1 MLRGVPDVPEP
12 DVLKRVHGVGPHAN
26 LQVRLGVP
34 ESRLCVVGRRA
45 SAERERSR
53 DSECAS
59 RRTRT
64 DGASRERRRERLFA
78 SFARRARI
86 RRVFVRRVEKK
97 FSSCLDRVPS
107 DSATPRP
114 RARTRNGRTAGRPR
128 GVAARFAGERR
139 ATYPVTTPRWLSAR
153 WCTPS
158 CRSGRRLRGRGGS
171 SVGPSVGTSEMA
183 RARER
188 GGERTAR
195 LTRQREYRQ
204 RRDRLPVSC
213 GRPRLRHDR
222 LSGARAR
229 GAPLVLSRDVS
240 RQQWRSQRKIAKGSC
255 LRAGRKQKKQFRP
268 IVNRP
273 DGSLASP
280 RPRVASRRPRRAT
293 RARSRA
299 PAGGRAAREP
309 LASTKKFAASTED

>member
-1 MLRGVPDVPEP
+1 MGGVPDVPEP

-45 SAERERSR
+45 SAEREWSR

-59 RRTRT
+59 RGIRT
-64 DGASRERRRERLFA
+64 DGAIRERRRERPFA
-78 SFARRARI
+78 SFARR
-86 RRVFVRRVEKK
+86 VEKT
-97 FSSCLDRVPS
+97 SCLDRVPV

-128 GVAARFAGERR
+128 GVAARFAGDRR

-183 RARER
+183 RARKR

-204 RRDRLPVSC
+204 RRDRLLVSG

-240 RQQWRSQRKIAKGSC
+240 RQQWRSHRKIA
-255 LRAGRKQKKQFRP
+255 LGRLF
-268 IVNRP
+268 
-273 DGSLASP
+273 AS
-280 RPRVASRRPRRAT
+280 SSKT
-293 RARSRA
+293 
-299 PAGGRAAREP
+299 
-309 LASTKKFAASTED
+309 

>member
-1 MLRGVPDVPEP
+1 M
-12 DVLKRVHGVGPHAN
+12 
-26 LQVRLGVP
+26 
-34 ESRLCVVGRRA
+34 
-45 SAERERSR
+45 
-53 DSECAS
+53 
-59 RRTRT
+59 
-64 DGASRERRRERLFA
+64 F
-78 SFARRARI
+78 FY
-86 RRVFVRRVEKK
+86 VRRVEHT
-97 FSSCLDRVPS
+97 SRLDRVTI
-107 DSATPRP
+107 DTGTPRP
-114 RARTRNGRTAGRPR
+114 REPERSGPPGDAR
-128 GVAARFAGERR
+128 GVASRFAGERR

-171 SVGPSVGTSEMA
+171 SVGPSVGTSEA

-240 RQQWRSQRKIAKGSC
+240 RQQWRSHEKSRRAAVCKLVENRKNSFDRSSIVPTGPSIRRDRASPRAD
-255 LRAGRKQKKQFRP
+255 RAGRRGLVPARQPAAAR
-268 IVNRP
+268 R
-273 DGSLASP
+273 G
-280 RPRVASRRPRRAT
+280 SRR
-293 RARSRA
+293 
-299 PAGGRAAREP
+299 GRQKSSLPP
-309 LASTKKFAASTED
+309 LRIELRTS

>member
-1 MLRGVPDVPEP
+1 MLGGVPDVPEP
-12 DVLKRVHGVGPHAN
+12 DVLKRVRGVGPHAN

-45 SAERERSR
+45 SAEREWSR

-59 RRTRT
+59 RGFRKN
-64 DGASRERRRERLFA
+64 GAIRERRRERPFA
-78 SFARRARI
+78 SFARRARA

-97 FSSCLDRVPS
+97 SCLDRVPV

-183 RARER
+183 RARKR

-195 LTRQREYRQ
+195 LTRQREYRK
-204 RRDRLPVSC
+204 RRDRLVVSG

-240 RQQWRSQRKIAKGSC
+240 RQQWRSHRKIA
-255 LRAGRKQKKQFRP
+255 LGRLF
-268 IVNRP
+268 
-273 DGSLASP
+273 AS
-280 RPRVASRRPRRAT
+280 SSKT
-293 RARSRA
+293 
-299 PAGGRAAREP
+299 
-309 LASTKKFAASTED
+309 

>member
-1 MLRGVPDVPEP
+1 MVT
-12 DVLKRVHGVGPHAN
+12 
-26 LQVRLGVP
+26 RLGVRVARF
-34 ESRLCVVGRRA
+34 SKKR
-45 SAERERSR
+45 R
-53 DSECAS
+53 DSGKEARKAVRVVCAS
-59 RRTRT
+59 RARS
-64 DGASRERRRERLFA
+64 SRLRPSGRKEILFVSRSGTQRLGDA
-78 SFARRARI
+78 
-86 RRVFVRRVEKK
+86 
-97 FSSCLDRVPS
+97 
-107 DSATPRP
+107 ATPRADAKWP
-114 RARTRNGRTAGRPR
+114 DRRETAGRR
-128 GVAARFAGERR
+128 GAFRGRKESDVPGDHSSL
-139 ATYPVTTPRWLSAR
+139 ATAR

-240 RQQWRSQRKIAKGSC
+240 RQQWRSHRKIAKGR
-255 LRAGRKQKKQFRP
+255 LF
-268 IVNRP
+268 
-273 DGSLASP
+273 AS
-280 RPRVASRRPRRAT
+280 SSKT
-293 RARSRA
+293 
-299 PAGGRAAREP
+299 
-309 LASTKKFAASTED
+309 

>member
-171 SVGPSVGTSEMA
+171 SVGPSVGTSEGASA
-183 RARER
+183 RARWGTHR
-188 GGERTAR
+188 KAYTPAR
-195 LTRQREYRQ
+195 
-204 RRDRLPVSC
+204 VS
-213 GRPRLRHDR
+213 P
-222 LSGARAR
+222 A
-229 GAPLVLSRDVS
+229 
-240 RQQWRSQRKIAKGSC
+240 
-255 LRAGRKQKKQFRP
+255 
-268 IVNRP
+268 
-273 DGSLASP
+273 P
-280 RPRVASRRPRRAT
+280 RPSSGELRSTAT
-293 RARSRA
+293 PS
-299 PAGGRAAREP
+299 
-309 LASTKKFAASTED
+309 

>member
-1 MLRGVPDVPEP
+1 MAFPKVVSAWSEGARARSVSGHATRSAHRAVPAYP
-12 DVLKRVHGVGPHAN
+12 D
-26 LQVRLGVP
+26 
-34 ESRLCVVGRRA
+34 GRRESGKEARKAVRVVRA
-45 SAERERSR
+45 S
-53 DSECAS
+53 
-59 RRTRT
+59 
-64 DGASRERRRERLFA
+64 
-78 SFARRARI
+78 RARI

-114 RARTRNGRTAGRPR
+114 RARRRNGRTAGRPR

-171 SVGPSVGTSEMA
+171 SVGPSVGTSEA

-240 RQQWRSQRKIAKGSC
+240 RQQWRSHRKIAKGR
-255 LRAGRKQKKQFRP
+255 LF
-268 IVNRP
+268 
-273 DGSLASP
+273 AS
-280 RPRVASRRPRRAT
+280 SSKT
-293 RARSRA
+293 
-299 PAGGRAAREP
+299 
-309 LASTKKFAASTED
+309 